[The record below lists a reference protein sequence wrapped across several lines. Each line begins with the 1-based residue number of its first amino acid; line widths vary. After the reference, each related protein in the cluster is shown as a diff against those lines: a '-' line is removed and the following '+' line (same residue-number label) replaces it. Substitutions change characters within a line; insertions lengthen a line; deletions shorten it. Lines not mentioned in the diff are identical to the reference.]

1 LLELGPQIPLRNVIL
16 VGGSQGSISAIQ
28 TLLRGLPRDLRAAI
42 GITIHRG
49 QTPQSALAGL
59 LGGHGGLPIE
69 DATHGE
75 LFRAGRVYLAPA
87 DHHLILR
94 GGAVWLDHG
103 PKQHYVRPAV
113 DPMFTSGAREYG
125 SRVIGVLVT
134 GQLNDGVAGLVAI
147 KRYGGLSIVQDPG
160 EAEAPSMPRNAIA
173 FDHVDAVF
181 PIAKGSFL
189 LRDLVRGV
197 GLSEAMQKDGAERPH
212 KPPS

>member
-1 LLELGPQIPLRNVIL
+1 VPDLAPQLPVRNVIL
-16 VGGSQGSISAIQ
+16 VGGSQGSIPAIR

-49 QTPQSALAGL
+49 QTPRSALAGL
-59 LGGHGGLPIE
+59 LGADCGLPIE

-87 DHHLILR
+87 DHHLVLHA
-94 GGAVWLDHG
+94 GAVWLDHG

-113 DPMFTSGAREYG
+113 DPMFASGAREYG

-134 GQLNDGVAGLVAI
+134 GQLSDGVAGLVAI
-147 KRYGGLSIVQDPG
+147 KQHGGLSIVQDPA

-181 PIAKGSFL
+181 VIANGSCL

-197 GLSEAMQKDGAERPH
+197 GLSDAMQKDGAERPH